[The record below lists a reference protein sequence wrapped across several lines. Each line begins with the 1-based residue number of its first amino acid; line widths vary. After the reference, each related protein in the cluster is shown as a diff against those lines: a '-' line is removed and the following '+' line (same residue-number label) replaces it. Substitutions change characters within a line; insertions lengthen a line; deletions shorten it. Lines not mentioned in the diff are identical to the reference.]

1 MDPRERATTAA
12 LADPDGF
19 AFFRK
24 VALTKARKMDVPF
37 TVETA
42 EGTMDGKAGDYLCLD
57 TKVNAYPCAAD
68 VFRDSYAPYDP
79 EGEGG

>member
-1 MDPRERATTAA
+1 MDPRESATAAA
-12 LADPDGF
+12 LADPNGF
-19 AFFRK
+19 ALFRK

-37 TVETA
+37 TVETL

-57 TKVNAYPCAAD
+57 TKGHPYPCDAE
-68 VFRDSYAPYDP
+68 VFHASYAQHDA